1 MAGRAETHD
10 RRPPCIIERDAQVL
24 TRYHRR
30 MSPASERV
38 KRHRQRRR
46 AGLTVLP
53 IAVDLGA
60 VAEFLIDRG
69 FLEAWDDR
77 DRDAVARALATA
89 LDVWARE

>member
-1 MAGRAETHD
+1 
-10 RRPPCIIERDAQVL
+10 
-24 TRYHRR
+24 

-77 DRDAVARALATA
+77 DRDAVAGDGPRRVGEGVTEMVLRTR
-89 LDVWARE
+89 LRGTINLCR

>member
-46 AGLTVLP
+46 TGLTRLSVD
-53 IAVDLGA
+53 VDLGA

-89 LDVWARE
+89 LDVWARA